1 MGSESGVEELA
12 DEDSTDNENKCS
24 SEEAEA
30 ATANS
35 VIEKTLKK
43 TKVLPDID
51 ENSEQPVLNK
61 EGSQKA
67 PSNSGKKTNSVNN
80 QEKKSVKKQE
90 DVTKKSSSR
99 KGRKSNLEVALNSIM
114 TGFASS
120 NEAIKQKQMS
130 IEEMKI
136 NVDMKRFDLEKSRL
150 ESEERQ

>member
-12 DEDSTDNENKCS
+12 DEDSSDNENKCS

-61 EGSQKA
+61 QGI
-67 PSNSGKKTNSVNN
+67 KKRLRILRRRNTLSTI
-80 QEKKSVKKQE
+80 KKKNLSKNKRVSKK
-90 DVTKKSSSR
+90 V
-99 KGRKSNLEVALNSIM
+99 
-114 TGFASS
+114 
-120 NEAIKQKQMS
+120 
-130 IEEMKI
+130 
-136 NVDMKRFDLEKSRL
+136 
-150 ESEERQ
+150 

>member
-1 MGSESGVEELA
+1 LGSESGVEELA
-12 DEDSTDNENKCS
+12 DEDSSDNENKCS

-67 PSNSGKKTNSVNN
+67 PSNSGKKKYSVNN
-80 QEKKSVKKQE
+80 QEKESVKKQE

-99 KGRKSNLEVALNSIM
+99 KGWKSNLEV
-114 TGFASS
+114 
-120 NEAIKQKQMS
+120 
-130 IEEMKI
+130 
-136 NVDMKRFDLEKSRL
+136 
-150 ESEERQ
+150 